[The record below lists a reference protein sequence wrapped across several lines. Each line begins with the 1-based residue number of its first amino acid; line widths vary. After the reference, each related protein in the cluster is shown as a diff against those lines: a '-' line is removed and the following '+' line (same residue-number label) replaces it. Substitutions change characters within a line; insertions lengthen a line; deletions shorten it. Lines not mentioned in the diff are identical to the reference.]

1 MTYLLLALF
10 IGTLIFVTR
19 VAKKRGY
26 LNSFSIVAGGLAVI
40 GFLTSLLI
48 VWRHQNK
55 SSFIEL
61 VVALAVLLV
70 LLPVTSKL
78 FSTIRK
84 QKLEKRK

>member
-1 MTYLLLALF
+1 M
-10 IGTLIFVTR
+10 
-19 VAKKRGY
+19 
-26 LNSFSIVAGGLAVI
+26 VAGGLAVI

>member
-1 MTYLLLALF
+1 MWL
-10 IGTLIFVTR
+10 
-19 VAKKRGY
+19 KKRGY

>member
-1 MTYLLLALF
+1 M
-10 IGTLIFVTR
+10 
-19 VAKKRGY
+19 
-26 LNSFSIVAGGLAVI
+26 
-40 GFLTSLLI
+40 TSLLI